1 MDWTDGQGLASVMM
15 LLSPFGLGLLIFV
28 INRNRIQ
35 ILGFKNLVAIETT
48 NVIDAVSFV
57 KEFGSLVLTTWHSE
71 IFLILVSTD

>member
-1 MDWTDGQGLASVMM
+1 
-15 LLSPFGLGLLIFV
+15 LGPLRLRLLILFF

-35 ILGFKNLVAIETT
+35 VLCFKYLVAIEAAY
-48 NVIDAVSFV
+48 VIHAVSLV

>member
-1 MDWTDGQGLASVMM
+1 MM
-15 LLSPFGLGLLIFV
+15 MCLSSLWLRLIVLV

-35 ILGFKNLVAIETT
+35 IFCLKNLAAIEAAH
-48 NVIDAVSFV
+48 VIHAVSFV

>member
-1 MDWTDGQGLASVMM
+1 MM
-15 LLSPFGLGLLIFV
+15 MCLSSLWLRLIVLF

-35 ILGFKNLVAIETT
+35 VFCFKNLAAVEAAY
-48 NVIDAVSFV
+48 VVHAVSFV

>member
-1 MDWTDGQGLASVMM
+1 MM
-15 LLSPFGLGLLIFV
+15 MCLSSLWLRLIVLF

-35 ILGFKNLVAIETT
+35 IFRLKNMAAIEAAH
-48 NVIDAVSFV
+48 VIHAVSFV